1 MTDPKQKL
9 TGPEIAAADLIDWRQ
24 LLRGLHTRFATGDF
38 VTGLALAQAIGA
50 AAEEA
55 NHHPDLDL
63 RYPHLDV
70 KLSSHDVDGITQ
82 RDVDLARVISSLA
95 AELGVAAAPRA
106 VSTLELGL
114 DTADQEAIRP
124 FWLALLALDP
134 AAGADDEVLD
144 SSGRLPTI
152 WFQPTEPHETPKQ
165 RLHVDITV
173 PHDVAEER
181 VAAALAAGGTL
192 VSAERAPAYW
202 VLADAEGN
210 RACVCT
216 WQDRD

>member
-1 MTDPKQKL
+1 MTDPQQTL
-9 TGPEIAAADLIDWRQ
+9 TGPQIHAAELTDWRQ

-38 VTGLALAQAIGA
+38 ATGLTLAAAIGE

-70 KLSSHDVDGITQ
+70 ALTSHDVGGVTQ
-82 RDVDLARVISSLA
+82 RDLDLARVISALA
-95 AELGVAAAPRA
+95 AEHGVAARPQA
-106 VSTLELGL
+106 VSVLELGL
-114 DTADQEAIRP
+114 DTADAAAIRP
-124 FWLALLALDP
+124 FWLALLDLPDTD
-134 AAGADDEVLD
+134 GTDEIID

-152 WFQPTEPHETPKQ
+152 WFQSTEPHETPRQ

-173 PHDVAEER
+173 PHDVAERR
-181 VAAALAAGGTL
+181 VAAAVAAGGTL
-192 VSAERAPAYW
+192 ESDSRAPSFW
-202 VLADAEGN
+202 VLVDADGN

>member
-1 MTDPKQKL
+1 M
-9 TGPEIAAADLIDWRQ
+9 
-24 LLRGLHTRFATGDF
+24 
-38 VTGLALAQAIGA
+38 
-50 AAEEA
+50 
-55 NHHPDLDL
+55 
-63 RYPHLDV
+63 
-70 KLSSHDVDGITQ
+70 
-82 RDVDLARVISSLA
+82 ISSLA
-95 AELGVAAAPRA
+95 ADLGVAASPRS

-114 DTADQEAIRP
+114 DTADEAAIRP
-124 FWLALLALDP
+124 FWLALLALQP
-134 AAGADDEVLD
+134 SSADDEIHD
-144 SSGRLPTI
+144 PSGRLPTI

-192 VSAERAPAYW
+192 VSADRAPAYW